1 MHNVRKITEDLFYVG
16 ASDRRLHLF
25 ENVYP
30 VPQGVSY
37 NSYVLLDEK
46 TVLLDTCDRAV
57 ADLFLE
63 NLEKALQGR
72 PLDYLVVDHMEPDHG
87 ATVLRVAEKYPTAQI
102 LCTNGAKNML
112 ANFFDADLTGRIR
125 VVKEGEK
132 LSCGRH
138 TLAFYTAP
146 MVHWPEVMV
155 TFDETAGTLFSADAF
170 GSFGALNG
178 DLFADEGDFGK
189 AEWDEMRRYYA
200 NIVGKYGSQVQALL
214 KKASGLDIRMLCPLH
229 GPLWRRDLEAVIARY
244 GLWSRWEG
252 EEGLVI
258 FCASIYG
265 GTQNAM
271 DRLAALLSDRGVKG
285 VKVYDVSGQDPSF
298 LLAEAFRAKVCVF
311 ASSSYN
317 AGVFVKMEDLLH
329 DLKAH
334 DYKNHRVAY
343 VENGSWAPTAAKT
356 MKAILEGQALET
368 VGETVTLRSAPHAKD
383 EGALEALADALKEAL
398 EK

>member
-1 MHNVRKITEDLFYVG
+1 MNNVRKISEDLFYVG

-30 VPQGVSY
+30 IPQGVSY

-46 TVLLDTCDRAV
+46 TVLLDTCDRSV
-57 ADLFLE
+57 GDLFLE
-63 NLEKALQGR
+63 NVEAALSGR
-72 PLDYLVVDHMEPDHG
+72 PLDVLVVDHMEPDHG
-87 ATVLRVAEKYPTAQI
+87 ATVLRVMEKYPMAEI
-102 LCTNGAKNML
+102 WCTNGAKNML
-112 ANFFDADLTGRIR
+112 GNFFDADLTSRIR

-132 LSCGRH
+132 RSCGRH

-155 TFDETAGTLFSADAF
+155 TFDETTGTLFSADAF
-170 GSFGALNG
+170 GTFGALNG
-178 DLFADEGDFGK
+178 DLYADEGAIGK

-200 NIVGKYGSQVQALL
+200 NIVGKYGNQVQALL
-214 KKASGLDIRMLCPLH
+214 KKASGLDIRRIFPLH
-229 GPLWRRDLEAVIARY
+229 GPLWREGLGELLSRY
-244 GLWSRWEG
+244 DRWSRWEG
-252 EEGLVI
+252 EEGIVI

-285 VKVYDVSGQDPSF
+285 VRVYDVSAQDPSF
-298 LLAEAFRAKVCVF
+298 LLAEAFRAKICVF

-334 DYKNHRVAY
+334 DFKNHKAAF
-343 VENGSWAPTAAKT
+343 VENGSWAPSAAKT
-356 MKAILEGQALET
+356 MKGILEGQALET
-368 VGETVTLRSAPHAKD
+368 VGETVTIRSAPHARD
-383 EGALEALADALKEAL
+383 EKALEALADALKEAL
-398 EK
+398 